1 MGLRIFWIVLII
13 WGSFM
18 IGLTTDSL
26 GDVGNI
32 LMKTI
37 GVVCIVI
44 GLKAIIN
51 KKKYNNPF

>member
-1 MGLRIFWIVLII
+1 MVLRIFWIVLII

-37 GVVCIVI
+37 GVLCIVI
-44 GLKAIIN
+44 GLKGILN
-51 KKKYNNPF
+51 K